1 MPRCGTTH
9 ATCRRSPWCIK
20 CVAHSAVSL
29 FPQEKLAPN
38 RCERAKTGG
47 GVPDIRVLTPYEK
60 QALEIVGLPEES
72 AVTDSEVDRGHR
84 EDSLDGDRDYIT
96 SDVRFPYYPS
106 VIFAIIGSSV
116 VFILLVA
123 LLAMMLHHHRKRN
136 NLIGHVTPPLHRLQ
150 HPLLLSRLVILD
162 RTPHHCSVTYN
173 TSNGIQFTSNSMYHQ
188 PLAME
193 EVPPSYS
200 EAVLEQSAILQVW
213 SMMEWLRI
221 VCLIFGLTSLGV
233 LLAMDMEKGNIMY
246 LCSPNQSTRIHHLC
260 TGDVLHCPHI
270 RGHGI
275 DSWKV
280 IKVKENAGVMKQLHR
295 PRRWEGNII
304 WTLPCF
310 WNTCK
315 FDFGCVKSGTIKVT
329 SGCQKSVGRDHEK
342 EKGTRE
348 RTGRVRREVQLERR
362 LPGDALKLIKGQTE
376 ENPGSMNLFYQIYH
390 RLYGQGRVV
399 CYPNPAAVSRL
410 FSVSPL
416 WGTPQTVVH
425 CQRSEPL
432 PEQVTL
438 PYDPDSAP
446 PAICLPLLRDN
457 SHSQYDRLRRWR
469 AYIPSHFTPNRDSR
483 SYENCFS
490 SEGYGCL
497 LVEVDT
503 NITCLFPTCTDRRCH
518 ITQASGQCVCYST
531 TCVPLNAGLQ
541 LLCGWANVSHIT
553 VGNRAFC
560 IAGRPEWAFQNWINW
575 ATGRSLRNRYALDYL
590 LAREGGVCAIVQ
602 GKCIMG
608 IQDLTANITKFMDR
622 IRDHLDGMQDPDSW
636 GNWGFGG
643 WKDWLINMAMYLV
656 VAIGCIFVGLAI
668 LKCVMGRM
676 LGALDQITA
685 PITEKKI

>member
-1 MPRCGTTH
+1 
-9 ATCRRSPWCIK
+9 
-20 CVAHSAVSL
+20 
-29 FPQEKLAPN
+29 
-38 RCERAKTGG
+38 
-47 GVPDIRVLTPYEK
+47 
-60 QALEIVGLPEES
+60 
-72 AVTDSEVDRGHR
+72 
-84 EDSLDGDRDYIT
+84 
-96 SDVRFPYYPS
+96 
-106 VIFAIIGSSV
+106 
-116 VFILLVA
+116 
-123 LLAMMLHHHRKRN
+123 
-136 NLIGHVTPPLHRLQ
+136 
-150 HPLLLSRLVILD
+150 
-162 RTPHHCSVTYN
+162 
-173 TSNGIQFTSNSMYHQ
+173 
-188 PLAME
+188 
-193 EVPPSYS
+193 
-200 EAVLEQSAILQVW
+200 
-213 SMMEWLRI
+213 MMEWLRI

-260 TGDVLHCPHI
+260 KGDVLRCPHI

-295 PRRWEGNII
+295 SRRWEGNII

-315 FDFGCVKSGTIKVT
+315 FDFGCVKSGTIKVK

-348 RTGRVRREVQLERR
+348 RTGRVRREVQLELR
-362 LPGDALKLIKGQTE
+362 LPGDTLKLIKGQTE

-399 CYPNPAAVSRL
+399 CYPNPAAGSRL

-425 CQRSEPL
+425 CQHSEPL

-446 PAICLPLLRDN
+446 PAICLPLPRDN

-518 ITQASGQCVCYST
+518 ITQASGQCVCYNT

-553 VGNRAFC
+553 VGTRAFR
-560 IAGRPEWAFQNWINW
+560 IAGRPEWHF
-575 ATGRSLRNRYALDYL
+575 
-590 LAREGGVCAIVQ
+590 
-602 GKCIMG
+602 K
-608 IQDLTANITKFMDR
+608 
-622 IRDHLDGMQDPDSW
+622 
-636 GNWGFGG
+636 
-643 WKDWLINMAMYLV
+643 
-656 VAIGCIFVGLAI
+656 VG
-668 LKCVMGRM
+668 
-676 LGALDQITA
+676 
-685 PITEKKI
+685 

>member
-1 MPRCGTTH
+1 MASQGY
-9 ATCRRSPWCIK
+9 S
-20 CVAHSAVSL
+20 HSH
-29 FPQEKLAPN
+29 
-38 RCERAKTGG
+38 G
-47 GVPDIRVLTPYEK
+47 
-60 QALEIVGLPEES
+60 
-72 AVTDSEVDRGHR
+72 
-84 EDSLDGDRDYIT
+84 
-96 SDVRFPYYPS
+96 
-106 VIFAIIGSSV
+106 
-116 VFILLVA
+116 
-123 LLAMMLHHHRKRN
+123 KR
-136 NLIGHVTPPLHRLQ
+136 
-150 HPLLLSRLVILD
+150 
-162 RTPHHCSVTYN
+162 
-173 TSNGIQFTSNSMYHQ
+173 
-188 PLAME
+188 
-193 EVPPSYS
+193 
-200 EAVLEQSAILQVW
+200 SAIFQVW

-295 PRRWEGNII
+295 SRRWEGNII

-310 WNTCK
+310 WNTYK
-315 FDFGCVKSGTIKVT
+315 FDFECVKSGTIKVT

-432 PEQVTL
+432 PEHVTL

-446 PAICLPLLRDN
+446 PAICLPLPRDN

-518 ITQASGQCVCYST
+518 ITQASGQCVCYNT

-553 VGNRAFC
+553 VGNRAFR

-575 ATGRSLRNRYALDYL
+575 ATGRSLRNQYADCDASLHT
-590 LAREGGVCAIVQ
+590 EQ
-602 GKCIMG
+602 GYYFLFNG
-608 IQDLTANITKFMDR
+608 TATNVLSPSFPRR
-622 IRDHLDGMQDPDSW
+622 I
-636 GNWGFGG
+636 
-643 WKDWLINMAMYLV
+643 
-656 VAIGCIFVGLAI
+656 AIGTLVPTTVPCPSAWNLHNQLA
-668 LKCVMGRM
+668 CRAVS
-676 LGALDQITA
+676 A
-685 PITEKKI
+685 EFCENWKKPQLSAASLWAWPSLNV